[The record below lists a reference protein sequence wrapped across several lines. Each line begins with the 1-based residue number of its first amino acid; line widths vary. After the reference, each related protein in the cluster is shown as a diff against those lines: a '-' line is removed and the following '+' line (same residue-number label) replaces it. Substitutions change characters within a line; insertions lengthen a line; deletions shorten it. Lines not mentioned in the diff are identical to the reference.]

1 GNARHTT
8 LVGRLQNRLSY
19 GKIRV
24 ALEAMNELGLIQIQ
38 EGLKT
43 NRITLRR
50 VSRKVD
56 LSSAS
61 IIKKLREV
69 TQ

>member
-1 GNARHTT
+1 
-8 LVGRLQNRLSY
+8 
-19 GKIRV
+19 
-24 ALEAMNELGLIQIQ
+24 MNELGLIQIQ